1 MEREL
6 VMTGI
11 GGQGIQ
17 LATQLLARAAIAEGR
32 EVQLFGSYGGMM
44 RGGNTEATIV
54 IADGPIE
61 APPTVGQTWSAIL
74 MHHEYVG
81 PTLQRIRPGSVILV
95 NTTVFDARGA
105 AALDRTHC
113 TVIDVPASDLAVDVG
128 SVMTASMVMLG
139 AYAAVTA
146 IVALGALEDAVAA
159 ALPSYRA
166 QHVALN
172 VDALRAGF
180 EAAPRAI
187 APAWTGVTV

>member
-1 MEREL
+1 M
-6 VMTGI
+6 VTGI
-11 GGQGIQ
+11 GGQGVQ
-17 LATQLLARAAIAEGR
+17 LVAQVIARAALSEGHA
-32 EVQLFGSYGGMM
+32 VQLFGSYGGMM
-44 RGGNTEATIV
+44 RGGNTEATVV

-81 PTLQRIRPGSVILV
+81 PTLQRIRPGSVVLV
-95 NTTVFDARGA
+95 NTTVFDTRGA

-128 SVMTASMVMLG
+128 NVMTASMVMLG
-139 AYAAVTA
+139 AYAAVTEIA
-146 IVALGALEDAVAA
+146 ALDALEEAVAA

-172 VDALRAGF
+172 VAALRAGHGS
-180 EAAPRAI
+180 APQGV
-187 APAWTGVTV
+187 APAWEQVPA